1 MKAEI
6 IKPEVAAKELREMG
20 MRINAQNIRYGLREG
35 KFPFGVAINMGKQWE
50 YLIYRKLINCLLHD
64 TGSQPDDT
72 DRSAQQSSQLLV
84 GEQRDLPAAG
94 QVE

>member
-20 MRINAQNIRYGLREG
+20 MRMNAQNIRYGLREG

-50 YLIYRKLINCLLHD
+50 YLIYRKQFDAFIK
-64 TGSQPDDT
+64 SV
-72 DRSAQQSSQLLV
+72 SSK
-84 GEQRDLPAAG
+84 
-94 QVE
+94 

>member
-50 YLIYRKLINCLLHD
+50 YLIYRKQFDAFIK
-64 TGSQPDDT
+64 SV
-72 DRSAQQSSQLLV
+72 SSK
-84 GEQRDLPAAG
+84 
-94 QVE
+94 

>member
-20 MRINAQNIRYGLREG
+20 MRINAQNIRYGLRKG

-50 YLIYRKLINCLLHD
+50 YLIYRKQFDAFIK
-64 TGSQPDDT
+64 SV
-72 DRSAQQSSQLLV
+72 SSK
-84 GEQRDLPAAG
+84 
-94 QVE
+94 

>member
-20 MRINAQNIRYGLREG
+20 MRINAQNIRYELREG

-50 YLIYRKLINCLLHD
+50 YLIYRKLFD
-64 TGSQPDDT
+64 EFKE
-72 DRSAQQSSQLLV
+72 LV
-84 GEQRDLPAAG
+84 SN
-94 QVE
+94 

>member
-50 YLIYRKLINCLLHD
+50 
-64 TGSQPDDT
+64 
-72 DRSAQQSSQLLV
+72 
-84 GEQRDLPAAG
+84 
-94 QVE
+94 

>member
-35 KFPFGVAINMGKQWE
+35 KFRFGVAINMGKQWE
-50 YLIYRKLINCLLHD
+50 YLIYRKQFD
-64 TGSQPDDT
+64 AFKKSV
-72 DRSAQQSSQLLV
+72 SSK
-84 GEQRDLPAAG
+84 
-94 QVE
+94 

>member
-6 IKPEVAAKELREMG
+6 IKPEVAAKELKEMG

-50 YLIYRKLINCLLHD
+50 YLIYRKLFD
-64 TGSQPDDT
+64 EFKE
-72 DRSAQQSSQLLV
+72 LV
-84 GEQRDLPAAG
+84 SN
-94 QVE
+94 

>member
-35 KFPFGVAINMGKQWE
+35 KFPFGVAINGE
-50 YLIYRKLINCLLHD
+50 AV
-64 TGSQPDDT
+64 GVPDL
-72 DRSAQQSSQLLV
+72 SKIV
-84 GEQRDLPAAG
+84 
-94 QVE
+94 

>member
-35 KFPFGVAINMGKQWE
+35 EFPFGVAINMGKQWE
-50 YLIYRKLINCLLHD
+50 YLIYRKLFD
-64 TGSQPDDT
+64 EFKE
-72 DRSAQQSSQLLV
+72 LV
-84 GEQRDLPAAG
+84 SN
-94 QVE
+94 

>member
-35 KFPFGVAINMGKQWE
+35 KFPFDVAINMGKQWE
-50 YLIYRKLINCLLHD
+50 YLIYRKLFDEFKEFVSN
-64 TGSQPDDT
+64 
-72 DRSAQQSSQLLV
+72 
-84 GEQRDLPAAG
+84 
-94 QVE
+94 

>member
-50 YLIYRKLINCLLHD
+50 YLIIENCLMNLRNL
-64 TGSQPDDT
+64 SQIS
-72 DRSAQQSSQLLV
+72 RRL
-84 GEQRDLPAAG
+84 
-94 QVE
+94 

>member
-35 KFPFGVAINMGKQWE
+35 KFPFGVTINMGKQWE
-50 YLIYRKLINCLLHD
+50 YLIYRKLFD
-64 TGSQPDDT
+64 EFKE
-72 DRSAQQSSQLLV
+72 LV
-84 GEQRDLPAAG
+84 SN
-94 QVE
+94 